1 MQSNNDGGVCRQ
13 TNRLVH
19 TPRLITRSQNSD
31 YWSLNWTI
39 IVFYHNI
46 VIIAVE
52 ADGDTKINFV
62 GEFFIGFSFKY
73 IFFSSGAKVLM
84 FWQVNMVKWIP
95 CQVKQIPCPVNWIP
109 CPVKWIPCLVK
120 WIPYLVNWIPY
131 LVNWIPCQVNWIP
144 CLVNCVSVQ
153 LKGSLRSLTFISLNC
168 PWLERIW
175 TSILFI

>member
-62 GEFFIGFSFKY
+62 GDFFIGFSFKY

-95 CQVKQIPCPVNWIP
+95 YLVN
-109 CPVKWIPCLVK
+109 C
-120 WIPYLVNWIPY
+120 IPYLVH
-131 LVNWIPCQVNWIP
+131 WIPCQVNLIP